1 VAILNHSQIQELRNP
16 KRIPVDLSGCP
27 LGHLKTK
34 ILEFHLVENWD
45 HFLWRVRE
53 LMHMW
58 GDSHFFT
65 ENNLEAVSKKMF
77 HFIIIE
83 LCKLKLKRIPH
94 AIPLVEEAWR
104 GYPDK

>member
-1 VAILNHSQIQELRNP
+1 MAILNHSQIQELRNP
-16 KRIPVDLSGCP
+16 EKIPVGLSGCP

-34 ILEFHLVENWD
+34 ILEFHLVEDWN

-53 LMHMW
+53 MMHMW
-58 GDSHFFT
+58 GLSHIFT
-65 ENNLEAVSKKMF
+65 ENNLDEVPKKMF

-83 LCKLKLKRIPH
+83 LNKLKLKHIPH

-104 GYPDK
+104 GYPMK